1 MKQSTYFSSI
11 SWKLKFNY
19 LWITFPAPPLPKN
32 SSLTFSSHEPMTP
45 MVDLSWTMP
54 HTNFII
60 NYFIIDVRFGSSRK
74 IFYYYTSQVKL
85 HYNNTLKNLI
95 PGEQY
100 EIRIATSSRYHTHYS
115 HLGPRF
121 RLRKFSLTSCGCGC
135 RNHIF
140 VAGKE
145 WRAVILKIM
154 WELQFLHN
162 LYLDVFGYFFSSEE
176 PKLHTVFCTVYQS
189 AIGWDRQWHKMTSV
203 KVI

>member
-1 MKQSTYFSSI
+1 VDDASHQLHHQLFHHWRSVWFKQKDLLLLHKSSETALQQYTE
-11 SWKLKFNY
+11 KLD
-19 LWITFPAPPLPKN
+19 P
-32 SSLTFSSHEPMTP
+32 
-45 MVDLSWTMP
+45 
-54 HTNFII
+54 
-60 NYFIIDVRFGSSRK
+60 RG
-74 IFYYYTSQVKL
+74 
-85 HYNNTLKNLI
+85 
-95 PGEQY
+95 QY

-121 RLRKFSLTSCGCGC
+121 RLRKFSLTSCGCGY

-140 VAGKE
+140 VADKE